1 MKSRLSVLLVLPM
14 MMSSGGL
21 THAAEENSFE
31 EGSEFADFYGE
42 EAFVSIATGSKKS
55 IDKAPA
61 VASVISAEAIKELGA
76 RTLNEVLESV
86 PGLHIAPSALN
97 RLNPVYSIRGIHT
110 GYNSQVL
117 LLIDGVPF
125 QYSHSGSRPELFN
138 LSVAAIERVEVI
150 RGPGSAVYGADAY
163 SGVINVITKDAQSI
177 AGTEMGARV
186 GSFDSRDLWLQHGDS
201 WNDMELLFSLSYQH
215 TNGDSDRVIGS
226 DLQSTLDGVLLTDVS
241 LAPGA
246 LSTGNE
252 RLETRL
258 GLSNK
263 NWELNLWSWISND
276 GGIGAGGAQALDP
289 KGIQND
295 EVYLADITYQTDD
308 FATDWNFKTR
318 LSYYYY
324 DSETE
329 FNLLPA
335 GAMVPIGSDGNLDFA
350 APAGL
355 VTFTEGLLGNPGV
368 EGEDI
373 QFEQV
378 ALFTGLN
385 NHRLRVAGGMRYQSI
400 ETKETK
406 NFGPGVIDGTQPVV
420 DSTLTDVTG
429 TEFIYAPD
437 TDRTIYFL
445 SLQDEW
451 QFAPDWELT
460 AGVRYDHYSDFGST
474 INPRIALVWATS
486 YNLTSKLL
494 YGSAFRAPSFQEQFF
509 INNPVSLGNP
519 ELEPETIDT
528 WELAFSYHP
537 AQDIQ
542 STLSLFSYK
551 AKDLIEF
558 VPDAGAT
565 TTTAQNARNQEGY
578 GFEWELDWKAHRD
591 LRLKANYAWQHS
603 EDSDNGNDIHDAPG
617 QQLYLS
623 ANWQFTPQ
631 WFLNSQLNWV
641 GDRERAAGD
650 TRPEIDDYTLVNL
663 SLRREE
669 IAPNLDI
676 TLSALNLFDED
687 AYEPSNGVIPDDY
700 PLEGRSVWLQL
711 SYRFDQ

>member
-1 MKSRLSVLLVLPM
+1 MKCKLSILLLPPLLM
-14 MMSSGGL
+14 CSGGL
-21 THAAEENSFE
+21 INAAEENYFE
-31 EGSEFADFYGE
+31 EGSEFADFFGE

-61 VASVISAEAIKELGA
+61 VASVISAAAIKELGA
-76 RTLNEVLESV
+76 RTLNEVLETV
-86 PGLHIAPSALN
+86 PGLHVAPSALN

-117 LLIDGVPF
+117 LLIDGIPL

-138 LSVAAIERVEVI
+138 LSVAAIERIEVI

-177 AGTEMGARV
+177 PGTEIGARV

-201 WNDMELLFSLSYQH
+201 WNGMDLVFGLAYQH
-215 TNGDSDRVIGS
+215 TNGDSDRVVSS
-226 DLQSTLDGVLLTDVS
+226 DLQTTLDGALLTDVS

-246 LSTGNE
+246 LSTGRE

-258 GLSNK
+258 GLSNE
-263 NWELNLWSWISND
+263 NWEFNLWSWISND
-276 GGIGAGGAQALDP
+276 GGVGAGGAQALDP

-295 EVYLADITYQTDD
+295 DVYLADITYQTDD

-335 GAMVPIGSDGNLDFA
+335 GATVPIGADGNLNFV

-355 VTFTEGLLGNPGV
+355 VTFTEGLLGTPGI

-373 QFEQV
+373 HLEQA
-378 ALFTGLN
+378 ALFTGVN
-385 NHRLRVAGGMRYQSI
+385 NHRLRLAGGIRYQSI
-400 ETKETK
+400 ETREAK
-406 NFGPGVIDGTQPVV
+406 NFGPGVIDGSQPLI
-420 DSTLTDVTG
+420 DGTLTDVTG

-437 TDRTIYFL
+437 TDRTIYYL

-460 AGVRYDHYSDFGST
+460 AGVRYDHYSDFGGT
-474 INPRIALVWATS
+474 VNPRIALVWATS

-519 ELEPETIDT
+519 DLEPETIDT
-528 WELAFSYHP
+528 WELAFNYHP
-537 AQDIQ
+537 SQDVQ
-542 STLSLFSYK
+542 STLSLFRYK

-558 VPDAGAT
+558 VPDTGAT
-565 TTTAQNARNQEGY
+565 TTTAQNARDQEGY
-578 GFEWELDWKAHRD
+578 GFEWELDWKALRD

-603 EDSDNGNDIHDAPG
+603 EDSDSGIDIHDAPG
-617 QQLYLS
+617 QQFYIS

-641 GDRERAAGD
+641 GDRKRAAGD

-663 SLRREE
+663 SIRREN
-669 IAPNLDI
+669 IAPNLDM
-676 TLSALNLFDED
+676 TLRAVNLFDED

-700 PLEGRSVWLQL
+700 PIEGRSVWLQL